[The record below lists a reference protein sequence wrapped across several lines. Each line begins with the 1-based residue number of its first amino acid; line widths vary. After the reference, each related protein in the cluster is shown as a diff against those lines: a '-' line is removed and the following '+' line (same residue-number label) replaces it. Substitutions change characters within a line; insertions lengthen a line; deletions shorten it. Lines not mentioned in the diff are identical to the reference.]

1 MLITTALRPNFRGS
15 RNRGFT
21 IVELLVSLALI
32 IFIMSLVSTIFVLA
46 TKSFRDMKAAGD
58 LAEQLRS
65 AGQLVRSMVKANHF
79 EGNTQPSDVDFWK
92 PRGSSGS
99 IPTPWPDSAL
109 KDASGYTWRS
119 GYLRFEQTDVAV
131 QEGADFDNIN
141 VSRADGLADHRLS
154 MSVLLNGNS
163 SSDVFSAY
171 YDPSSTPPVA
181 RPTFLANPN
190 YAYFENASLIRRPK
204 AEVAFFLA
212 AADVLDAPMTGLLSG
227 NTSLKLYSLHM
238 KTWLL
243 KDSGDPAGTVA
254 AGLNPDTNLSY
265 PPLLGPTSWNDLGNV
280 STPSQR
286 ASTQFFNTN
295 TTTSRTASSLSPQ
308 TLILRNVISFEVQLL
323 DRNGAVAQIR
333 GKLSN
338 ANTTNNFYYFDTGVE
353 ANWNKVVTT
362 DMMGNTTTTYN
373 QIPGAWAAANWMQST
388 GTSPP
393 TPIISAIKIRIRV
406 YDPDNEITRQMT
418 IIEPL

>member
-1 MLITTALRPNFRGS
+1 MNIPTALGPTFRGT

-58 LAEQLRS
+58 LSEQLRS
-65 AGQLVRSMVKANHF
+65 AGQLVRAMIKANHF

-92 PRGSSGS
+92 PLNSSNPLS
-99 IPTPWPDSAL
+99 PPYLDKDL
-109 KDASGYTWRS
+109 KDPSGYNWRQ
-119 GYLRFEQTDVAV
+119 GYFRFEQSDASSV
-131 QEGADFDNIN
+131 EGADFDNIN
-141 VSRADGLADHRLS
+141 VNKADGLADHRLS

-163 SSDVFSAY
+163 PSDVFSAY
-171 YDPSSTPPVA
+171 YDPSSTPPA
-181 RPTFLANPN
+181 PRPTFLANPN
-190 YAYFENASLIRRPK
+190 YSFFENSSLVRRPK

-212 AADVLDAPMTGLLSG
+212 GPDLLDAPMTGLLSG
-227 NTSLKLYSLHM
+227 NSSLKLYSLHM

-243 KDSGDPAGTVA
+243 KDSGDPVGTVA
-254 AGLNPDTNLSY
+254 AGSNSDINLSY
-265 PPLLGPTSWNDLGNV
+265 PSLTGPTTWSDLGNV
-280 STPSQR
+280 SNPIQR
-286 ASTQFFNTN
+286 ASTQFFTN
-295 TTTSRTASSLSPQ
+295 NPTSTRTASSLQPQ

-323 DRNGAVAQIR
+323 DRSGALVQIR
-333 GKLSN
+333 GKPTT
-338 ANTTNNFYYFDTGVE
+338 ANTTNNFYYFDTSAE
-353 ANWNKVVTT
+353 ANWNKVVSTN
-362 DMMGNTTTTYN
+362 MGVTTTSYN

-388 GTSPP
+388 GVSTPA
-393 TPIISAIKIRIRV
+393 PIISAIKIRIRV